1 MRRALASALAAAL
14 VQVRTVQRGRGCGCR
29 GSRRLL
35 RLSLRFLLRL
45 LRLSLRFLWVGWAD
59 RTAFLR
65 ALRHFDLGL
74 QLLAVRDGD
83 ERASCFRSR
92 ESISRG
98 LPSAS
103 ATTRGCV
110 APLFLRQSPLLCFRQ
125 VLAHRV
131 LRPATH
137 AARTQVRAVQSSSR
151 APCRM
156 DALRAVRAS
165 ILQGRGTEG
174 IPVRVL
180 VWTRTSATPAT
191 GHKCRKHAL
200 TASLL
205 FPAPAPHH
213 DLPPL
218 GRRRRPPSRLR
229 ACQAAADRL
238 PACRLRHR
246 PLSVRAPRCA
256 QNRPRTQQETM
267 RR

>member
-1 MRRALASALAAAL
+1 
-14 VQVRTVQRGRGCGCR
+14 
-29 GSRRLL
+29 
-35 RLSLRFLLRL
+35 
-45 LRLSLRFLWVGWAD
+45 
-59 RTAFLR
+59 
-65 ALRHFDLGL
+65 
-74 QLLAVRDGD
+74 
-83 ERASCFRSR
+83 
-92 ESISRG
+92 
-98 LPSAS
+98 
-103 ATTRGCV
+103 
-110 APLFLRQSPLLCFRQ
+110 
-125 VLAHRV
+125 
-131 LRPATH
+131 
-137 AARTQVRAVQSSSR
+137 
-151 APCRM
+151 M

-229 ACQAAADRL
+229 ACQAAVDRL

-246 PLSVRAPRCA
+246 PLSVRAPPLCTKSPANTAGNHEALTPCQPAAGRAVKAQQPAARRCWIESG
-256 QNRPRTQQETM
+256 NRPIL
-267 RR
+267 RRRKKCPGVRPFCP

>member
-1 MRRALASALAAAL
+1 
-14 VQVRTVQRGRGCGCR
+14 
-29 GSRRLL
+29 
-35 RLSLRFLLRL
+35 
-45 LRLSLRFLWVGWAD
+45 
-59 RTAFLR
+59 
-65 ALRHFDLGL
+65 
-74 QLLAVRDGD
+74 
-83 ERASCFRSR
+83 
-92 ESISRG
+92 
-98 LPSAS
+98 
-103 ATTRGCV
+103 
-110 APLFLRQSPLLCFRQ
+110 
-125 VLAHRV
+125 
-131 LRPATH
+131 
-137 AARTQVRAVQSSSR
+137 
-151 APCRM
+151 M

-246 PLSVRAPRCA
+246 PLSVRAPPLCTKSPANTAGNHEALTPRQPAAGRVEKA
-256 QNRPRTQQETM
+256 QQPAARGAGSTLATVRFRSGEKMSQSRPFLPLNSPGSGPDQTTDLTSSCHSW
-267 RR
+267 